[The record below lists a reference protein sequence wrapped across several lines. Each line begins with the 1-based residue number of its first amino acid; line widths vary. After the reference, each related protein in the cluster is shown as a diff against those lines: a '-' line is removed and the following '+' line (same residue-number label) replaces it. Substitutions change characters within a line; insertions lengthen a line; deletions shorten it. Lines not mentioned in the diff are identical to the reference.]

1 MQELDKHT
9 LDRISQ
15 LENKVEALR
24 AEIEKLLNQAK
35 VDNFKVASRLEAL
48 IRHLIFT
55 KSININSLLDMLNAY
70 SEFRNTLLD
79 IAKIESIPEKIER
92 ARFHNNKNIYYH
104 FKIYADDLNLKELF
118 EKSGGPSKIIAK
130 DLIENFE
137 KSTALFDYLYPFAYD
152 NN

>member
-24 AEIEKLLNQAK
+24 AETEKLLNQAK

-55 KSININSLLDMLNAY
+55 KSISINSLLDMLNAY
-70 SEFRNTLLD
+70 SEFRNALLD

-92 ARFHNNKNIYYH
+92 AKFHNSKNVYYH
-104 FKIYADDLNLKELF
+104 FKIYADDLNLKEAF
-118 EKSGGPSKIIAK
+118 EKSGGPSKVIAR

-137 KSTALFDYLYPFAYD
+137 KSTALFEYLSPFAYD